1 MALPIINVF
10 LELFKEDGSCPYP
23 DHYIVTIMRHK
34 SILEAHHLER
44 TLKGEGEGQEEGQ
57 GEGEEEGQGEGQDET
72 RIDFNRKII
81 VSVMLMINQEFDAG
95 FYSKKREPDE
105 DQVRIEREVI
115 VQSLAILKKPEY
127 KSGIISDINLAL
139 SVNIDPQFFDTFSCI
154 YQGYHPR
161 IDYTKVTDITEENI
175 EEIYTNISFV
185 ETLYKIG
192 GDRTRNMSSIMTHAK
207 DYLFCLYYFDR

>member
-34 SILEAHHLER
+34 SILEAQCLER
-44 TLKGEGEGQEEGQ
+44 TLKGEGQGQEEGQ
-57 GEGEEEGQGEGQDET
+57 EDDT
-72 RIDFNRKII
+72 HIDFNRKII

-139 SVNIDPQFFDTFSCI
+139 SVKIDPQFFDTFSCI

-161 IDYTKVTDITEENI
+161 IDYTKVTDITEENV
-175 EEIYTNISFV
+175 EEVYTNISFV

-192 GDRTRNMSSIMTHAK
+192 GDRTRNISSIMTHAK